1 MQLIMCALILKS
13 SQCPDGKMADVL
25 ASTLAGATAVA
36 ALVNYRI
43 IMYMHAAETSCEFPI
58 DPMGKLRPDGRLTI
72 CSLFAG
78 RWCKGLWRHSVNREL
93 PDLLQHSSL
102 CAR

>member
-1 MQLIMCALILKS
+1 
-13 SQCPDGKMADVL
+13 MADML

-58 DPMGKLRPDGRLTI
+58 DPMGKLLTCLPRLTLAQLPTLRSTTGGV
-72 CSLFAG
+72 CHRDLENFPSP
-78 RWCKGLWRHSVNREL
+78 RWETNML
-93 PDLLQHSSL
+93 PVVCRAVVSWSRVAQ
-102 CAR
+102 